1 MYFCIELKI
10 YIMFQLHK
18 TIVSEDILD
27 KEFVCN
33 LGACK
38 GACCVK
44 GDAGAPLEEEE
55 LQILTEILPTMKNYL
70 SRKGLEAID
79 RHGPYTTNEQGEHET
94 TLIKGEDCAYVIYDK
109 NDVALCGI
117 EEAYNQGDISFK
129 KPVSCHLYPVRIRQ
143 YTEFAAVNYDRWEV
157 CDDACSLGKE
167 MKVPVYK
174 FVKQALVR
182 KFGQKWYDELQEI
195 AEERE
200 RSK

>member
-1 MYFCIELKI
+1 MARGLVDSKRDVQGLVE
-10 YIMFQLHK
+10 
-18 TIVSEDILD
+18 
-27 KEFVCN
+27 
-33 LGACK
+33 
-38 GACCVK
+38 
-44 GDAGAPLEEEE
+44 PL
-55 LQILTEILPTMKNYL
+55 
-70 SRKGLEAID
+70 
-79 RHGPYTTNEQGEHET
+79 NEQGEHET
-94 TLIKGEDCAYVIYDK
+94 PLIKGEDCAYVIYDK